1 MNEKIIE
8 ARLRDGVKALGGV
21 AYKWVSPGNAGV
33 PDRMVV
39 LPGGVVHFIELKRER
54 EGGKPTRMQKVQ
66 IARLRAL
73 GADCAVVYGLAG
85 VETYLIFAR
94 EVVQHGI
101 SAARLPE
108 ILH

>member
-1 MNEKIIE
+1 MNEKLVE
-8 ARLRDGVKALGGV
+8 AKLRDGVKALGGV
-21 AYKWVSPGNAGV
+21 AYKWVSPGNVGV

-39 LPGGVVHFIELKRER
+39 LPGGVVHFIELKR

-73 GADCAVVYGLAG
+73 GADCAVVYGLTG

>member
-1 MNEKIIE
+1 MNEKIVE
-8 ARLRDGVKALGGV
+8 AKLRDGVKALGGV
-21 AYKWVSPGNAGV
+21 AYKWVSPGNVGV
-33 PDRMVV
+33 PDRMAV
-39 LPGGVVHFIELKRER
+39 LPGGAVHFIELKRE
-54 EGGKPTRMQKVQ
+54 GGKLTRMQKVQ

-85 VETYLIFAR
+85 VETYLMLAR

>member
-33 PDRMVV
+33 PDRMVA
-39 LPGGVVHFIELKRER
+39 LPGGLVHFIELKRT
-54 EGGKPTRMQKVQ
+54 GGKLSRMQKVQ

-85 VETYLIFAR
+85 VESYLKIAR
-94 EVVQHGI
+94 GVVQSGV
-101 SAARLPE
+101 SSARLPE

>member
-1 MNEKIIE
+1 MIE

-21 AYKWVSPGNAGV
+21 AYKWVSPGNAGA

-39 LPGGVVHFIELKRER
+39 LPGGIVHFIELKRE
-54 EGGKPTRMQKVQ
+54 GGSLTRIQNVQ
-66 IARLRAL
+66 QERLRAR
-73 GADCAVVYGLAG
+73 GANCATVYGLAG
-85 VETYLIFAR
+85 VESYLKIAR

>member
-1 MNEKIIE
+1 MNEKMIE

-39 LPGGVVHFIELKRER
+39 LPGGVVHFIELKRE
-54 EGGKPTRMQKVQ
+54 GGKLTRMQKVQ
-66 IARLRAL
+66 QERLRAR
-73 GADCAVVYGLAG
+73 GANCATVYGLSG
-85 VETYLIFAR
+85 VKTYLMLAR

-101 SAARLPE
+101 SAACLPE

>member
-1 MNEKIIE
+1 MNEKIVE

-39 LPGGVVHFIELKRER
+39 LPGGVVHFIELKRE
-54 EGGKPTRMQKVQ
+54 GGKLTRMQKMQ

-85 VETYLIFAR
+85 VETYLMLAR

>member
-1 MNEKIIE
+1 MNEKIVE

-39 LPGGVVHFIELKRER
+39 LPGGVVHFIELKRE
-54 EGGKPTRMQKVQ
+54 GGKPTRMQKMQ

>member
-1 MNEKIIE
+1 MNEKIVE

-21 AYKWVSPGNAGV
+21 AYKWVSPGNVGV

-39 LPGGVVHFIELKRER
+39 LPGGAVHFIELKR

-85 VETYLIFAR
+85 VETYLMLAR

>member
-1 MNEKIIE
+1 MNEKMIE

-33 PDRMVV
+33 PDRMAV
-39 LPGGVVHFIELKRER
+39 LPGGIVHFIELKRK
-54 EGGKPTRMQKVQ
+54 GGKPTRMQKAQ

-85 VETYLIFAR
+85 VESYLKIAR

>member
-1 MNEKIIE
+1 MNEKMIE

-33 PDRMVV
+33 PDRIVV
-39 LPGGVVHFIELKRER
+39 LPGGIVHFIELKRK
-54 EGGKPTRMQKVQ
+54 GGKPTRMQKAQ

-73 GADCAVVYGLAG
+73 GADCAIVYGLAG
-85 VETYLIFAR
+85 VESYLDVAR
-94 EVVQHGI
+94 EVVRHGI

-108 ILH
+108 VLH

>member
-1 MNEKIIE
+1 MNEKMIE

-33 PDRMVV
+33 PDRIVV
-39 LPGGVVHFIELKRER
+39 LPGGAVHFIELKRES
-54 EGGKPTRMQKVQ
+54 GKPTRMQKAQ

-85 VETYLIFAR
+85 VESYLKIAR
-94 EVVQHGI
+94 EVVQYGI

>member
-1 MNEKIIE
+1 MNEKMIE
-8 ARLRDGVKALGGV
+8 ARLRDGVKVLGGV

-33 PDRMVV
+33 PDRIVV
-39 LPGGVVHFIELKRER
+39 LPGGIVHFIELKR

-73 GADCAVVYGLAG
+73 GADCAIAYGLAG
-85 VETYLIFAR
+85 VESYLKIVR
-94 EVVQHGI
+94 EVVQYGI

>member
-1 MNEKIIE
+1 MNEKIVE
-8 ARLRDGVKALGGV
+8 AKLRDGVEVLGGV
-21 AYKWVSPGNAGV
+21 AYKWVSPGNVGV

-39 LPGGVVHFIELKRER
+39 LPGGVVHFIELKRE
-54 EGGKPTRMQKVQ
+54 GGKLTRMQKVQ

>member
-8 ARLRDGVKALGGV
+8 ARLRNGVKALGGI
-21 AYKWVSPGNAGV
+21 AYKWVSPGNVGV

-39 LPGGVVHFIELKRER
+39 LPGGVVHFIELKR

-85 VETYLIFAR
+85 VETYLMLAR

>member
-1 MNEKIIE
+1 MIE

-33 PDRMVV
+33 PDRIVA
-39 LPGGVVHFIELKRER
+39 LPGGAVHFIELKRES
-54 EGGKPTRMQKVQ
+54 GNPTRMQKAQ

-85 VETYLIFAR
+85 VESYLKIAR
-94 EVVQHGI
+94 EVVRHGI
-101 SAARLPE
+101 SAACLPE
-108 ILH
+108 VLH

>member
-1 MNEKIIE
+1 MNEKIVE
-8 ARLRDGVKALGGV
+8 AKLRDGVKALGGV
-21 AYKWVSPGNAGV
+21 AYKWVSPGNVGV

-39 LPGGVVHFIELKRER
+39 LPGGVVHFIELKRE
-54 EGGKPTRMQKVQ
+54 GGKPTRMQKVQ
-66 IARLRAL
+66 SARLRAL

-94 EVVQHGI
+94 EVVQYGI

>member
-8 ARLRDGVKALGGV
+8 ARLRNGVKALGGV
-21 AYKWVSPGNAGV
+21 AYKWVSPGNVGV

-39 LPGGVVHFIELKRER
+39 LPGGVVHFIELKR

-85 VETYLIFAR
+85 VETYLMLAR

>member
-1 MNEKIIE
+1 MNEKMIE
-8 ARLRDGVKALGGV
+8 ARLRDGVKAFGGV

-39 LPGGVVHFIELKRER
+39 LPGGVVHFIELKRED
-54 EGGKPTRMQKVQ
+54 GKPTRMQKMQ
-66 IARLRAL
+66 LARLRAL

-85 VETYLIFAR
+85 VETYLMLAR
-94 EVVQHGI
+94 GVVRHGI
-101 SAARLPE
+101 SAARLPK

>member
-1 MNEKIIE
+1 MNEKMIE

-33 PDRMVV
+33 PDRVV
-39 LPGGVVHFIELKRER
+39 ALPGGAVHFIELKR
-54 EGGKPTRMQKVQ
+54 GGGMLTRMQKAQ

-73 GADCAVVYGLAG
+73 GTDCAVVYGLAG
-85 VETYLIFAR
+85 VESYLKIAR
-94 EVVQHGI
+94 EVVQYGI